1 MKKSRFVLVYIITC
15 IILVGCWDYREI
27 EEVEIVLGLA
37 IDSHIIPSDEV
48 DQLSQS
54 QYLVTYEIVDIESE
68 EGQLKS
74 RVLQDDGNTL
84 FRAIRKII
92 EKNGKQTYLAHNQIL
107 IISQELALNGITEIL
122 DYTMRDGEYR
132 PDVHILITDGCEAQE
147 MFSDESTDVAS
158 MRLNDSF
165 RNQKGIGTFEST
177 TVWNVI
183 DKLTKKGLEPAIPL
197 IRLDESHDDG
207 KLQHTIGGTA
217 VFKGSKM
224 VGKLTEDETLYY
236 LFIDD
241 EIKNQPLSMEYF
253 FEETLG
259 HISLEILFNETK
271 ITPIVD
277 GDEITM
283 KIDVNCNVAIN
294 EMSNYLDI
302 LNEQDRK
309 DVEDYAKK
317 TIEEGIQEL
326 ITHVQKDYKSD
337 IFGFGDLLKRK
348 NNKEWK
354 KVKENWDDIFP
365 SVSVETNV
373 DVYIERSALSSKSIE
388 IDKY

>member
-183 DKLTKKGLEPAIPL
+183 DKLTKK
-197 IRLDESHDDG
+197 
-207 KLQHTIGGTA
+207 
-217 VFKGSKM
+217 
-224 VGKLTEDETLYY
+224 
-236 LFIDD
+236 
-241 EIKNQPLSMEYF
+241 
-253 FEETLG
+253 
-259 HISLEILFNETK
+259 
-271 ITPIVD
+271 
-277 GDEITM
+277 
-283 KIDVNCNVAIN
+283 
-294 EMSNYLDI
+294 
-302 LNEQDRK
+302 
-309 DVEDYAKK
+309 
-317 TIEEGIQEL
+317 
-326 ITHVQKDYKSD
+326 
-337 IFGFGDLLKRK
+337 
-348 NNKEWK
+348 
-354 KVKENWDDIFP
+354 
-365 SVSVETNV
+365 
-373 DVYIERSALSSKSIE
+373 
-388 IDKY
+388 